1 MSSFEETL
9 ARMKGLYTY
18 GKELNEGNDLKTH
31 TLEYHAIA
39 ADGKSYGIIKECNKY
54 YIKSA
59 PKDKEM
65 IAESYEYLGG
75 FCNKK
80 NYEYSSYANALK
92 NFELKMASINEA
104 CEGNVNIS
112 TLDPFKKEEFLV
124 EGTDR
129 MKNEIARQR
138 QIMYNAS
145 MIMNEANE
153 IGASNK
159 DNVVKYNGTNPETP
173 KKNGNSINDGTD
185 AKVVDQDKVKGFSGN
200 NPHEDKTSGPYTEN
214 PSNVNEGACCG
225 KCGKNPCECQNCNEE
240 AGDISDE
247 PLMPN
252 TRNWAGP
259 KMGASE
265 PDQIGWDM
273 DGQEKVNEETKEW
286 DEGLP
291 GSAGIGE
298 PDTDHNN
305 DPFNKSINEG
315 EEDFDSEDS
324 ENPEADDDSF
334 DLGGDEFSDE
344 TEEPSDETD
353 EFGDETEEFGDETD
367 EFGNDEFD
375 DENEF
380 DDEESTDEPSEDEDL
395 RSEIESLKAEIEAL
409 KSQINGEDT
418 DVLDGAEDSVEDG
431 EDFGPDSEFGSE
443 DGEDFSTEGD
453 IEECGD
459 MELNEI
465 GDTPRG
471 QHMLGRLA
479 ARQQYRSGQETGRN
493 NGLGYLGD
501 GGSDETMKY
510 AHSKSINKGAVGDA
524 WHSGWDSQW
533 KKMGVNEAKKA
544 KMDSIVESVVK
555 SILKEDELH
564 VFGKHPGYRKKP
576 MELPTTG
583 EDQNQWG
590 RDWNDESVHSEEPF
604 GKQIGDGDP
613 FTQLVNAVTK
623 DVMYQLKK
631 SIPIEGANKKKVD

>member
-65 IAESYEYLGG
+65 VAESYDYLGG

-104 CEGNVNIS
+104 CEGNVNIA
-112 TLDPFKKEEFLV
+112 TLDPFKKEEFLI

-200 NPHEDKTSGPYTEN
+200 NPHEKKTSGPYTEN
-214 PSNVNEGACCG
+214 PSKVNEGACCG

-273 DGQEKVNEETKEW
+273 DGQEKVNEEAKEW

-315 EEDFDSEDS
+315 EEDFDDEDS

-334 DLGGDEFSDE
+334 DLGGDEVADE
-344 TEEPSDETD
+344 TG
-353 EFGDETEEFGDETD
+353 EFGDEELGGETGETGEFGDEELGD
-367 EFGNDEFD
+367 ETG
-375 DENEF
+375 EF
-380 DDEESTDEPSEDEDL
+380 DDEELGDETGEFDDEELTDEPSEDEDL

-431 EDFGPDSEFGSE
+431 EDFSNDYEFDGE
-443 DGEDFSTEGD
+443 NGEDFSTEGD

-459 MELNEI
+459 F
-465 GDTPRG
+465 
-471 QHMLGRLA
+471 
-479 ARQQYRSGQETGRN
+479 
-493 NGLGYLGD
+493 
-501 GGSDETMKY
+501 
-510 AHSKSINKGAVGDA
+510 
-524 WHSGWDSQW
+524 SQN
-533 KKMGVNEAKKA
+533 MMEAKRA
-544 KMDSIVESVVK
+544 KMNSIVESVVK

-604 GKQIGDGDP
+604 GKQIGNGDP

-631 SIPIEGANKKKVD
+631 GIQIEGANKKKVD

>member
-59 PKDKEM
+59 PKEKEM
-65 IAESYEYLGG
+65 VAESYEYLGG

-124 EGTDR
+124 ECTDR

-153 IGASNK
+153 IGASNN

-200 NPHEDKTSGPYTEN
+200 NPHEKKTSGPYTEN
-214 PSNVNEGACCG
+214 PSKVNEGACCG

-265 PDQIGWDM
+265 PDKIGWDM

-315 EEDFDSEDS
+315 EEDFDNEDS

-334 DLGGDEFSDE
+334 DLGGDEF
-344 TEEPSDETD
+344 
-353 EFGDETEEFGDETD
+353 GDETEEFGDDELGDETE
-367 EFGNDEFD
+367 EFGDNELGDETG
-375 DENEF
+375 EF
-380 DDEESTDEPSEDEDL
+380 DDEELTDEPSEDEDL
-395 RSEIESLKAEIEAL
+395 RSEIESLKAEIESL
-409 KSQINGEDT
+409 KAQINGEDT
-418 DVLDGAEDSVEDG
+418 DSFDNTEDE
-431 EDFGPDSEFGSE
+431 EDFNNDYEFSGE
-443 DGEDFSTEGD
+443 DGEDFSTEGEVD
-453 IEECGD
+453 ECGD
-459 MELNEI
+459 FQQSMME
-465 GDTPRG
+465 GKR
-471 QHMLGRLA
+471 
-479 ARQQYRSGQETGRN
+479 
-493 NGLGYLGD
+493 
-501 GGSDETMKY
+501 
-510 AHSKSINKGAVGDA
+510 
-524 WHSGWDSQW
+524 
-533 KKMGVNEAKKA
+533 A

-604 GKQIGDGDP
+604 GKQIGNGDP

-631 SIPIEGANKKKVD
+631 GIPIEGANKKKVDWMKIQ

>member
-65 IAESYEYLGG
+65 VAESYEYLGG

-173 KKNGNSINDGTD
+173 KKNGNSINDGTG

-200 NPHEDKTSGPYTEN
+200 NPHEKKTSGPYTEN
-214 PSNVNEGACCG
+214 PS
-225 KCGKNPCECQNCNEE
+225 

-252 TRNWAGP
+252 TKNWAGP

-265 PDQIGWDM
+265 PGQIGWDM

-315 EEDFDSEDS
+315 EEDFDDENS

-344 TEEPSDETD
+344 TEEFGDN
-353 EFGDETEEFGDETD
+353 EFGDETG
-367 EFGNDEFD
+367 
-375 DENEF
+375 EF
-380 DDEESTDEPSEDEDL
+380 DDEELGDETGEFDSEELTDEPSEDEDL

-443 DGEDFSTEGD
+443 DGEDFSAEGEENFDDKEGD
-453 IEECGD
+453 IDECGNID
-459 MELNEI
+459 QLM
-465 GDTPRG
+465 
-471 QHMLGRLA
+471 
-479 ARQQYRSGQETGRN
+479 
-493 NGLGYLGD
+493 
-501 GGSDETMKY
+501 
-510 AHSKSINKGAVGDA
+510 
-524 WHSGWDSQW
+524 
-533 KKMGVNEAKKA
+533 EAKKA

-604 GKQIGDGDP
+604 GKQIGNGDP

-631 SIPIEGANKKKVD
+631 GIPIEGANKKKVD

>member
-65 IAESYEYLGG
+65 VAESYEYLGG

-315 EEDFDSEDS
+315 EEDFDNEDS

-334 DLGGDEFSDE
+334 DLGGDEFGDE

-353 EFGDETEEFGDETD
+353 EFGDETD

-380 DDEESTDEPSEDEDL
+380 DDEELTDEPSEDEDL

-409 KSQINGEDT
+409 KSQINGENT
-418 DVLDGAEDSVEDG
+418 DVLDGAEDSIEDG

-443 DGEDFSTEGD
+443 DGEDFSTEGEENFDGKEGD
-453 IEECGD
+453 IDECGNID
-459 MELNEI
+459 QLM
-465 GDTPRG
+465 
-471 QHMLGRLA
+471 
-479 ARQQYRSGQETGRN
+479 
-493 NGLGYLGD
+493 
-501 GGSDETMKY
+501 
-510 AHSKSINKGAVGDA
+510 
-524 WHSGWDSQW
+524 
-533 KKMGVNEAKKA
+533 EAKKA

-604 GKQIGDGDP
+604 GKQIGNGDP

-631 SIPIEGANKKKVD
+631 GIPIEGANKKKVD

>member
-65 IAESYEYLGG
+65 VAESYEYLGG

-200 NPHEDKTSGPYTEN
+200 NPHEKKTSGPYTEN
-214 PSNVNEGACCG
+214 PSKVNEGACCG

-315 EEDFDSEDS
+315 EEDFDGEDS

-334 DLGGDEFSDE
+334 DLGGDEF
-344 TEEPSDETD
+344 
-353 EFGDETEEFGDETD
+353 GDETEEFGDDELGDETG
-367 EFGNDEFD
+367 EFNDEELG
-375 DENEF
+375 DETGEF
-380 DDEESTDEPSEDEDL
+380 DDEELTDEPSEDEDI
-395 RSEIESLKAEIEAL
+395 RSEIESLKAEIESL
-409 KSQINGEDT
+409 KAQINGENT
-418 DVLDGAEDSVEDG
+418 DNIEGAENG
-431 EDFGPDSEFGSE
+431 EDFGDDYEFGGES
-443 DGEDFSTEGD
+443 GEDFSTEGEENFDDKEGD
-453 IEECGD
+453 IDECGNID
-459 MELNEI
+459 QLM
-465 GDTPRG
+465 
-471 QHMLGRLA
+471 
-479 ARQQYRSGQETGRN
+479 
-493 NGLGYLGD
+493 
-501 GGSDETMKY
+501 
-510 AHSKSINKGAVGDA
+510 
-524 WHSGWDSQW
+524 
-533 KKMGVNEAKKA
+533 EAKKA

-555 SILKEDELH
+555 TILKEDELH

-604 GKQIGDGDP
+604 GKQIGNGDP

-631 SIPIEGANKKKVD
+631 GIPIEGANKKKVD

>member
-9 ARMKGLYTY
+9 ARMKGLYNY

-65 IAESYEYLGG
+65 VAESYEYLGG

-315 EEDFDSEDS
+315 EEDFDNEDS

-334 DLGGDEFSDE
+334 DLGGDEFGDE

-353 EFGDETEEFGDETD
+353 EFGDETD

-380 DDEESTDEPSEDEDL
+380 DDEELTDEPSEDEDL

-409 KSQINGEDT
+409 KSQINGENT
-418 DVLDGAEDSVEDG
+418 DVLDGAEDSIEDG

-443 DGEDFSTEGD
+443 DGEDFSTEGEENFDGKEGD
-453 IEECGD
+453 IDECGNID
-459 MELNEI
+459 QLM
-465 GDTPRG
+465 
-471 QHMLGRLA
+471 
-479 ARQQYRSGQETGRN
+479 
-493 NGLGYLGD
+493 
-501 GGSDETMKY
+501 
-510 AHSKSINKGAVGDA
+510 
-524 WHSGWDSQW
+524 
-533 KKMGVNEAKKA
+533 EAKKA

-604 GKQIGDGDP
+604 GKQIGNGDP

-631 SIPIEGANKKKVD
+631 GIPIEGANKKKVD

>member
-9 ARMKGLYTY
+9 ARMRGLYTY

-65 IAESYEYLGG
+65 VAESYEYLGG

-173 KKNGNSINDGTD
+173 KKNGNSSNDGTD

-200 NPHEDKTSGPYTEN
+200 NPHERQTSRPYIN
-214 PSNVNEGACCG
+214 PSKVNEGACCG

-265 PDQIGWDM
+265 PGQIGWDM

-291 GSAGIGE
+291 DSAGIGE

-315 EEDFDSEDS
+315 EEDFDDEDS

-334 DLGGDEFSDE
+334 DLSGDEFDDE
-344 TEEPSDETD
+344 TDEPSDETD
-353 EFGDETEEFGDETD
+353 EFSDETD
-367 EFGNDEFD
+367 EFSDDEFD

-380 DDEESTDEPSEDEDL
+380 DDEELTDEPSEDEDL
-395 RSEIESLKAEIEAL
+395 RSEIESLKDEIEAL
-409 KSQINGEDT
+409 KSQIEGEDT
-418 DVLDGAEDSVEDG
+418 DSFDDTEDDEDFGDDYELNIEDGEDG
-431 EDFGPDSEFGSE
+431 EDFSEDYEFGGK

-453 IEECGD
+453 IDECGD
-459 MELNEI
+459 FPQNIM
-465 GDTPRG
+465 
-471 QHMLGRLA
+471 
-479 ARQQYRSGQETGRN
+479 
-493 NGLGYLGD
+493 
-501 GGSDETMKY
+501 
-510 AHSKSINKGAVGDA
+510 
-524 WHSGWDSQW
+524 
-533 KKMGVNEAKKA
+533 EAKKA
-544 KMDSIVESVVK
+544 KMNNIVESVVK

-583 EDQNQWG
+583 EDKNQWG
-590 RDWNDESVHSEEPF
+590 RDWNDESVHNEEPF
-604 GKQIGDGDP
+604 GKQIGNGDP
-613 FTQLVNAVTK
+613 FTQLVNSVTK

-631 SIPIEGANKKKVD
+631 GIPIEGANKKKVG

>member
-18 GKELNEGNDLKTH
+18 GKELNEGNDFNSH

-39 ADGKSYGIIKECNKY
+39 ADGKSYGIIRECNKY

-65 IAESYEYLGG
+65 MAESYEYLGG

-153 IGASNK
+153 IGATEKN
-159 DNVVKYNGTNPETP
+159 NVVKKQNPNEYEAP
-173 KKNGNSINDGTD
+173 KKNGNSINDGTE
-185 AKVVDQDKVKGFSGN
+185 AKVVDQDNVKKRSGHKPN
-200 NPHEDKTSGPYTEN
+200 IVGPFDQK
-214 PSNVNEGACCG
+214 VNEGTCP
-225 KCGKNPCECQNCNEE
+225 KCGKGKCECKNCNEE

-273 DGQEKVNEETKEW
+273 EGQEKVNEETNEW

-298 PDTDHNN
+298 ADTDHNN

-315 EEDFDSEDS
+315 DEGFDDEEPTEDEFNDEEFDSNTDDFDSEEEFDDGLGS
-324 ENPEADDDSF
+324 E
-334 DLGGDEFSDE
+334 
-344 TEEPSDETD
+344 
-353 EFGDETEEFGDETD
+353 EEFGDEETDDFGDEETEDFGEED
-367 EFGNDEFD
+367 EFG
-375 DENEF
+375 
-380 DDEESTDEPSEDEDL
+380 
-395 RSEIESLKAEIEAL
+395 
-409 KSQINGEDT
+409 
-418 DVLDGAEDSVEDG
+418 
-431 EDFGPDSEFGSE
+431 PDYEFGGE
-443 DGEDFSTEGD
+443 DGEDFSTEDEDFGD
-453 IEECGD
+453 EEPESEEGEEDEFGDETEYEIGNDFDSESEDFGEDDFESEDFGEEEPEDEIDECGD
-459 MELNEI
+459 MNQMFE
-465 GDTPRG
+465 
-471 QHMLGRLA
+471 
-479 ARQQYRSGQETGRN
+479 
-493 NGLGYLGD
+493 
-501 GGSDETMKY
+501 
-510 AHSKSINKGAVGDA
+510 SK
-524 WHSGWDSQW
+524 QR
-533 KKMGVNEAKKA
+533 KMNR
-544 KMDSIVESVVK
+544 IVESVVK
-555 SILKEDELH
+555 DIIKEDELH

-590 RDWNDESVHSEEPF
+590 RDWNDDSVHNEEPF
-604 GKQIGDGDP
+604 GKQIGNGDP
-613 FTQLVNAVTK
+613 FTQLVNSVTK

-631 SIPIEGANKKKVD
+631 GVPIEGMNKKKVD

>member
-18 GKELNEGNDLKTH
+18 GKELNESKDFNSH

-65 IAESYEYLGG
+65 VAESYEYLGG
-75 FCNKK
+75 FCNRK

-92 NFELKMASINEA
+92 NFEMKMASINEA
-104 CEGNVNIS
+104 CEGNVNIA

-129 MKNEIARQR
+129 MRSEIARQR

-145 MIMNEANE
+145 MIMNESDKSIKPVIGGEANKAKQPE
-153 IGASNK
+153 AENGKKGDEDYQETKANPTYTGSN
-159 DNVVKYNGTNPETP
+159 NGKMGGKGPD
-173 KKNGNSINDGTD
+173 KK
-185 AKVVDQDKVKGFSGN
+185 V
-200 NPHEDKTSGPYTEN
+200 GPFNE
-214 PSNVNEGACCG
+214 PVNEGACA
-225 KCGKNPCECQNCNEE
+225 KCGQEECKCNEE
-240 AGDISDE
+240 SGDISDE

-305 DPFNKSINEG
+305 DPFNKSTKSLN
-315 EEDFDSEDS
+315 EEDEDTDEPSEEPSEDG
-324 ENPEADDDSF
+324 DDTF
-334 DLGGDEFSDE
+334 DLGGDESGEFGDE
-344 TEEPSDETD
+344 SGEFGDESGEFGEEGD
-353 EFGDETEEFGDETD
+353 EFGDEFGDEP
-367 EFGNDEFD
+367 
-375 DENEF
+375 
-380 DDEESTDEPSEDEDL
+380 EEGGEEDL
-395 RSEIESLKAEIEAL
+395 RAEVEALKAEIEAL
-409 KSQINGEDT
+409 KAQIEGGDTED
-418 DVLDGAEDSVEDG
+418 LGGG
-431 EDFGPDSEFGSE
+431 EDFGDDEDFGEESGEFGPDYEFGGE
-443 DGEDFSTEGD
+443 DGEDFSTEGESFND
-453 IEECGD
+453 EPEKEVDECGMNPM
-459 MELNEI
+459 ME
-465 GDTPRG
+465 
-471 QHMLGRLA
+471 
-479 ARQQYRSGQETGRN
+479 
-493 NGLGYLGD
+493 
-501 GGSDETMKY
+501 
-510 AHSKSINKGAVGDA
+510 SKK
-524 WHSGWDSQW
+524 SQ
-533 KKMGVNEAKKA
+533 
-544 KMDSIVESVVK
+544 MDRIVESVVRD
-555 SILKEDELH
+555 ILKEDELH

-590 RDWNDESVHSEEPF
+590 RDWNDDSVHSEEPF
-604 GKQIGDGDP
+604 GSKIGNGDP

-631 SIPIEGANKKKVD
+631 GIPIEGSNKKKVD

>member
-65 IAESYEYLGG
+65 VAESYEYLGG

-200 NPHEDKTSGPYTEN
+200 NPHEKKTSGPYTEN
-214 PSNVNEGACCG
+214 PSKVNEGACCG

-315 EEDFDSEDS
+315 EEDFDGEDS

-334 DLGGDEFSDE
+334 DLGGDEF
-344 TEEPSDETD
+344 
-353 EFGDETEEFGDETD
+353 GDETEEFGDDELGDETG
-367 EFGNDEFD
+367 EFNDEELG
-375 DENEF
+375 DETGEF
-380 DDEESTDEPSEDEDL
+380 DDEELTDEPSEDEDL
-395 RSEIESLKAEIEAL
+395 RSEIESLKAEIESL
-409 KSQINGEDT
+409 KAQINGENT
-418 DVLDGAEDSVEDG
+418 DNIEGAENG
-431 EDFGPDSEFGSE
+431 EDFGDDYEFGGES
-443 DGEDFSTEGD
+443 GEDFSTEGEENFDDKEGD
-453 IEECGD
+453 IDECGNID
-459 MELNEI
+459 QLM
-465 GDTPRG
+465 
-471 QHMLGRLA
+471 
-479 ARQQYRSGQETGRN
+479 
-493 NGLGYLGD
+493 
-501 GGSDETMKY
+501 
-510 AHSKSINKGAVGDA
+510 
-524 WHSGWDSQW
+524 
-533 KKMGVNEAKKA
+533 EAKKA

-590 RDWNDESVHSEEPF
+590 RDWNDESVHNEEPF
-604 GKQIGDGDP
+604 GKQIGNGDP

-631 SIPIEGANKKKVD
+631 GIPIEGANKKKVD